1 LNSGQPT
8 IGVPGT
14 NGRGVIASGYLEG
27 SNVDLAEEF
36 TTMIITQRGYQANT
50 KIITT
55 VDSLLQD
62 VVNLVR

>member
-1 LNSGQPT
+1 
-8 IGVPGT
+8 
-14 NGRGVIASGYLEG
+14 
-27 SNVDLAEEF
+27 VDLAEEF